1 MRKIKILPPLEKIFE
16 KVVDPRNDSGKR
28 HSLLALLKLTVSA
41 MLSGAITGQAIAE
54 WGRSRSRDEL
64 KQLGFKRGISPCA
77 MTLLILFK
85 RMDSVAFENAL
96 RDYFSPILSNEE
108 VIAVDGKTLRGSRD
122 GVIPAVHLLSALG
135 QKTCEAARSVCPS
148 GYAVIQRSTWMYES
162 RVVFNEYFVS
172 HKTNEIKVI
181 VPLLDELKINGK
193 VITADALH
201 TQKGFCEYVVDHGGD
216 YLLTVKDNQKGL
228 REDISD
234 CFVGDFPPQ
243 ESKLPRS

>member
-1 MRKIKILPPLEKIFE
+1 MRKIKILPSLEKIFE
-16 KVVDPRNDSGKR
+16 KVTDPRNDSGKR
-28 HSLLALLKLTVSA
+28 HSLLALLKLSVSA
-41 MLSGAITGQAIAE
+41 MLSGALTGQAIAE

-85 RMDSVAFENAL
+85 RMDSLAFENAL
-96 RDYFSPILSNEE
+96 REYFSPILTNEE
-108 VIAVDGKTLRGSRD
+108 VIAVDGKTLIGSRD
-122 GVIPAVHLLSALG
+122 GKIPAVHLLSALG
-135 QKTCEAARSVCPS
+135 QSTC
-148 GYAVIQRSTWMYES
+148 
-162 RVVFNEYFVS
+162 VVFNEYFVS

-216 YLLTVKDNQKGL
+216 YLLTVKDNQKKL
-228 REDISD
+228 REEVSD

-243 ESKLPRS
+243 KRELQRS